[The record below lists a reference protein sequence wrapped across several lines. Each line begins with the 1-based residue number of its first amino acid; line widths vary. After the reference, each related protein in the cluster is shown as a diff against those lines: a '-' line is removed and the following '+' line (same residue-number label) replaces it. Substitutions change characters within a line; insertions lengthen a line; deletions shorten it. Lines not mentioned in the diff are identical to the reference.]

1 MENDMKKER
10 LISKLGGR
18 LEIMTNRVNRAAI
31 SIRCRNATLLLQAAD
46 SHMEPAPVT
55 VLWIIRLY
63 LIIKTNRLGV
73 NQIFDTIRFP
83 LHSIRTQ
90 RYIC

>member
-10 LISKLGGR
+10 LISKLGTR
-18 LEIMTNRVNRAAI
+18 LEIMTNRVNRTAI
-31 SIRCRNATLLLQAAD
+31 SIRCRNGTLLLQAGK
-46 SHMEPAPVT
+46 SHMELAPVT

-73 NQIFDTIRFP
+73 IQKVDMIRFQVNESP
-83 LHSIRTQ
+83 GV
-90 RYIC
+90 

>member
-10 LISKLGGR
+10 LISKLGRR
-18 LEIMTNRVNRAAI
+18 LEIMAKRMNRAAI
-31 SIRCRNATLLLQAAD
+31 SIHCRNGTLLLQAGD

-63 LIIKTNRLGV
+63 LIIKTNRLAV
-73 NQIFDTIRFP
+73 TQKFDTIHFQ
-83 LHSIRTQ
+83 LHD

>member
-18 LEIMTNRVNRAAI
+18 LEIMTNCVNCAAI
-31 SIRCRNATLLLQAAD
+31 SIRCRNGTLLLQAGD
-46 SHMEPAPVT
+46 SRMEPVT

-73 NQIFDTIRFP
+73 IQNFDTIHF
-83 LHSIRTQ
+83 
-90 RYIC
+90 